1 MKNISVGDVYWMPAA
16 THLNKRAKDEKVIVT
31 KVGSK
36 FIYANKETGT
46 EYKFT
51 FESEGQLRLVNNM
64 CSSTAYSQELWEK
77 QKLIIELNQVMEE
90 FRISFPQVSDRTDF
104 TEYGNMVSRM
114 KEITDVILKKL
125 GDSNG
130 RKD

>member
-51 FESEGQLRLVNNM
+51 F
-64 CSSTAYSQELWEK
+64 
-77 QKLIIELNQVMEE
+77 
-90 FRISFPQVSDRTDF
+90 
-104 TEYGNMVSRM
+104 
-114 KEITDVILKKL
+114 
-125 GDSNG
+125 
-130 RKD
+130 

>member
-64 CSSTAYSQELWEK
+64 CSSTAYSEELWEK

>member
-114 KEITDVILKKL
+114 KEITDVILKKT
-125 GDSNG
+125 
-130 RKD
+130 RR

>member
-36 FIYANKETGT
+36 FVYANKETGT

-114 KEITDVILKKL
+114 KEITDVILKKT
-125 GDSNG
+125 
-130 RKD
+130 RR

>member
-36 FIYANKETGT
+36 FVYANKETGT

>member
-64 CSSTAYSQELWEK
+64 CSSTAYSEELWEK

-125 GDSNG
+125 GDQW
-130 RKD
+130 

>member
-125 GDSNG
+125 GDHPSCI
-130 RKD
+130 K

>member
-1 MKNISVGDVYWMPAA
+1 M
-16 THLNKRAKDEKVIVT
+16 
-31 KVGSK
+31 
-36 FIYANKETGT
+36 
-46 EYKFT
+46 
-51 FESEGQLRLVNNM
+51 VNNM
-64 CSSTAYSQELWEK
+64 CSSTAYSEELWEK

>member
-46 EYKFT
+46 EYRFT

-114 KEITDVILKKL
+114 KEITDVILK
-125 GDSNG
+125 N
-130 RKD
+130 